1 MKWLFFIVGILNIA
15 FGSYHFLLPEN
26 FNTIKSMP
34 RFDKTQIV
42 KLNELDAET
51 LNNLQDKHLQENVL
65 SDELKKSI
73 TADVSVEISEP
84 VEPEKEMKIVEAAEV
99 ESAEVETAEKVSQL
113 EPQNVENLCYKLG
126 PFSKET
132 MTDIRL
138 LLEEEYQ
145 NQLSFGIEATSEI
158 TYYRIYIP
166 PLKTKENIKETLVI
180 LDKNGLNDHYVMSI
194 DGRKNAIALG
204 VFKKRS
210 AAEKV
215 ADKAVEIGLATTI
228 EAISDDKN
236 SLYQLLVLFKPYQET
251 ERFKEIITAK
261 KLISVECENKG

>member
-1 MKWLFFIVGILNIA
+1 MKWLFFIVGILNIVFA
-15 FGSYHFLLPEN
+15 SYHFLLPEK
-26 FNTIKSMP
+26 FNTVKSIP
-34 RFDKTQIV
+34 HFDKTQIV

-51 LNNLQDKHLQENVL
+51 LNNLQDKHLQEKVL
-65 SDELKKSI
+65 SDEAKKPI
-73 TADVSVEISEP
+73 IVNVSSEISESI
-84 VEPEKEMKIVEAAEV
+84 EPGKEVKI
-99 ESAEVETAEKVSQL
+99 VETAELETAVKASQL
-113 EPQNVENLCYKLG
+113 QPQNAKNLCYKLG

-138 LLEEEYQ
+138 VLEEEYQ

-166 PLKTKENIKETLVI
+166 PLKTKENIKETLVV

-215 ADKAVEIGLATTI
+215 ADKAIEIGLATTI

-251 ERFKEIITAK
+251 VRFQEIITEK